1 MAEPGFGDIAV
12 VLGDPK
18 LGTRRMLRA
27 AMTAS
32 GYRDIRECP
41 NVQEIENNLISNT
54 PPDLVIA
61 DTEMPGGDI
70 FGVIANLRRGGIGS
84 NPFVPVIMLTWD
96 ANADIIRKAAGCGVD
111 DILVA
116 PVAPTNLFSRIKTLV
131 ARRKPFVV
139 TSDYIGPDRRQ
150 DAARGGPGGIPL
162 INVPNTLRSKAIGE
176 PVSDADLKATVG
188 QVMTEI
194 NDQRLVRHSYQINF
208 LVGLILPAYQ
218 NGEVTPEIRVHVTRL
233 SAVSAEVEGRL
244 VGSRFEHVG
253 ELSRT
258 MSGVANSI
266 QRNWREPNR
275 KDVDLLKP
283 LSQAILSGFNPDK
296 NSSDMAG
303 EINSMVSKFSGKV
316 NEEARREIEAA
327 AK

>member
-1 MAEPGFGDIAV
+1 MAERDLGDIAV

-18 LGTRRMLRA
+18 SGTRRLMRG

-41 NVQEIENNLISNT
+41 NVQEIENNLISSA
-54 PPDLVIA
+54 PPDLIIT

-70 FGVIANLRRGGIGS
+70 FSVIDKLRRGVIGS

-96 ANADIIRKAAGCGVD
+96 ANADIIRKAAGCGAD

-116 PVAPTNLFSRIKTLV
+116 PISPSDLFGRIKTLV

-150 DAARGGPGGIPL
+150 DAGRDGPGGIPL
-162 INVPNTLRSKAIGE
+162 IEVPNTLRSKAMGE
-176 PVSDADLKATVG
+176 SVSDADLKTAVG

-218 NGEVTPEIRVHVTRL
+218 EGKVTPEIRIHVTRL
-233 SAVSAEVEGRL
+233 SGVSAEIEGRL
-244 VGSRFEHVG
+244 AGSRFEHVG

-266 QRNWREPNR
+266 QGNWREPNI
-275 KDVDLLKP
+275 KDVELLKP
-283 LSQAILSGFNPDK
+283 LSQAILNGFNPEKD
-296 NSSDMAG
+296 SSDMAG

>member
-1 MAEPGFGDIAV
+1 MAERYFGDIAV

-18 LGTRRMLRA
+18 SETRRLIRG

-32 GYRDIRECP
+32 GYRDLRDCL
-41 NVQEIENNLISNT
+41 NVQEIENQLTSDV
-54 PPDLVIA
+54 PPDLVIT
-61 DTEMPGGDI
+61 DTKMPGGDI
-70 FGVIANLRRGGIGS
+70 FAVIAKLRRGEIGD

-116 PVAPTNLFSRIKTLV
+116 PISPSNLFDRIKALV

-150 DAARGGPGGIPL
+150 DVGRSGPGGIPL
-162 INVPNTLRSKAIGE
+162 IDVPNTLRSKAMGE
-176 PVSDADLKATVG
+176 AVNVADLKATVG

-208 LVGLILPAYQ
+208 LVGLILPAYLE
-218 NGEVTPEIRVHVTRL
+218 GKVTPEMRIHVTRL
-233 SAVSAEVEGRL
+233 SGVSAEVEGRL
-244 VGSRFEHVG
+244 AGSRFEHVG

-266 QRNWREPNR
+266 QGNWREPNI
-275 KDVDLLKP
+275 KDVELLEP
-283 LSQAILSGFNPDK
+283 LSQAILNGFNPDK
-296 NSSDMAG
+296 DSSDMAG
-303 EINSMVSKFSGKV
+303 EINLMVSKFSGKV
-316 NEEARREIEAA
+316 NEEARREIENA